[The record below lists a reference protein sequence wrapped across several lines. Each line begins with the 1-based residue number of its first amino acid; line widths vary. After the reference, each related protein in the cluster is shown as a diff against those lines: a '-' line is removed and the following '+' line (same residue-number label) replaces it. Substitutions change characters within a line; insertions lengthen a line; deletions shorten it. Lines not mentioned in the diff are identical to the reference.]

1 MSKLRVLVVDDH
13 PMVRRGTCEIL
24 ADDPEIEV
32 VGQGANGLEA
42 LSETQRLQPDVVLMD
57 LSMPQMDGVEA
68 TQQLRARDPRL
79 GIVILS
85 AHDEDDHVLKALQAG
100 ANGYLLKTSPEE
112 LIVQAVKLA
121 AQGQAAILQPEISR
135 IVLGGLKPPPAVTLA
150 EPLSEREIDVLK
162 EVAKDLGNKQIAT
175 KLGISDRTVQH
186 HLSNI
191 YGKLNVT
198 SRTGA
203 VLKALQ
209 EQVIS
214 LEDVRF

>member
-13 PMVRRGTCEIL
+13 PMVRRGTCEIIQ
-24 ADDPEIEV
+24 DDPDLEV
-32 VGQGANGLEA
+32 VGQASNGEEA
-42 LSETQRLQPDVVLMD
+42 LREADALQPDVVLMD
-57 LSMPQMDGVEA
+57 LSMPKMDGVEA
-68 TQQLRARDPRL
+68 TKQLRERGAKL

-85 AHDEDDHVLKALQAG
+85 AHDEDDHVLRALQAG
-100 ANGYLLKTSPEE
+100 ANGYLLKTSSDE
-112 LIVQAVKLA
+112 LIQQAVKLA
-121 AQGQAAILQPEISR
+121 GQGQAVILQPEISR
-135 IVLGGLKPPPAVTLA
+135 IVLGGLKSPPATTLV
-150 EPLSEREIDVLK
+150 EPLSERELEVIK
-162 EVAKDLGNKQIAT
+162 EVAKDLGNKQIAS
-175 KLGISDRTVQH
+175 KLCISDRTVQH

-209 EQVIS
+209 ERLIS

>member
-24 ADDPEIEV
+24 AEDPGIEV
-32 VGQGANGLEA
+32 VGQGSNGLEA
-42 LSETQRLQPDVVLMD
+42 LSEAERLRPDVVLMD

-68 TQQLRARDPRL
+68 TKQLRARDAKL

-85 AHDEDDHVLKALQAG
+85 AHDEDDHVLRALQAG
-100 ANGYLLKTSPEE
+100 ANGYLLKTSSEE
-112 LIVQAVKLA
+112 LIQQAVKLA
-121 AQGQAAILQPEISR
+121 AQGQAAILQPEVSR
-135 IVLGGLKPPPAVTLA
+135 IVLGGLTHPPAATLT

-162 EVAKDLGNKQIAT
+162 EVAKDLGNKQIAA
-175 KLGISDRTVQH
+175 KLSISDRTVQH

-209 EQVIS
+209 ERIIS

>member
-24 ADDPEIEV
+24 TEDPEIEV
-32 VGQGANGLEA
+32 VGIGANGLEA
-42 LSETQRLQPDVVLMD
+42 LSETARLQPDVVLMD

-68 TQQLRARDPRL
+68 TKQLRERDPRL

-85 AHDEDDHVLKALQAG
+85 AHDEDDHVLRALQAG
-100 ANGYLLKTSPEE
+100 ANGYLLKTSSEE
-112 LIVQAVKLA
+112 QILKAVKLA
-121 AQGQAAILQPEISR
+121 AQGQAAILQPEVSR
-135 IVLGGLKPPPAVTLA
+135 IVLGGLKPPAATLT
-150 EPLSEREIDVLK
+150 EPLSERELDVLK
-162 EVAKDLGNKQIAT
+162 EVAKDQGNKQIAT
-175 KLGISDRTVQH
+175 KLCISDRTVQH

-209 EQVIS
+209 ERLIS
-214 LEDVRF
+214 LSDVRF

>member
-24 ADDPEIEV
+24 TDDPEIEV

-42 LSETQRLQPDVVLMD
+42 LSETERLQPDVVLMD
-57 LSMPQMDGVEA
+57 LSMPLMDGVEA
-68 TQQLRARDPRL
+68 TQQLRARDPKL

-100 ANGYLLKTSPEE
+100 ANGYLLKTSAED
-112 LIVQAVKLA
+112 LIRQAVKLA
-121 AQGQAAILQPEISR
+121 AIGHAAILQPEISR
-135 IVLGGLKPPPAVTLA
+135 IVLGSLKPPPATTLA
-150 EPLSEREIDVLK
+150 EPLSDREIDVLK
-162 EVAKDLGNKQIAT
+162 EVAKDLGNKQIAS
-175 KLGISDRTVQH
+175 KLSISDRTVQH

-209 EQVIS
+209 ERLIS

>member
-13 PMVRRGTCEIL
+13 PLVRRGTCEIL
-24 ADDPEIEV
+24 AEDPELEV

-42 LSETQRLQPDVVLMD
+42 LSETERLKPDVVLMD

-68 TQQLRARDPRL
+68 TQKLRERHPAL

-85 AHDEDDHVLKALQAG
+85 AHDEDDHVLRALQAG
-100 ANGYLLKTSPEE
+100 ANGYLLKTSSEAQIHE
-112 LIVQAVKLA
+112 AVKLA
-121 AQGQAAILQPEISR
+121 GRGQAAILQPEISR
-135 IVLGGLKPPPAVTLA
+135 IVLGGLKPPPATTLL

-162 EVAKDLGNKQIAT
+162 EVAKDLGNKQIAS
-175 KLGISDRTVQH
+175 KLCISDRTVQH

-209 EQVIS
+209 EGIIS
-214 LEDVRF
+214 LADVRF